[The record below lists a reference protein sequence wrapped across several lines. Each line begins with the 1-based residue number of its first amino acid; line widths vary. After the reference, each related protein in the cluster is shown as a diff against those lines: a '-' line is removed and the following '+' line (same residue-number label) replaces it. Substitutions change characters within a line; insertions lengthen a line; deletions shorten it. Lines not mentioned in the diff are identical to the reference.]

1 MFAVNRCKINR
12 CAAALRNVALQMCCQ
27 SHIAKYFY
35 SLPVPL
41 ICRHRSRWGVGNCH
55 AEPAQ
60 CAQWPRTFN
69 KEQYM
74 ANNRLGDENFFSAQE
89 EIRTRATTAYDRSS
103 AYELSFLDPDFL
115 LRRDLRPLR
124 LQLELLKAELIQQE
138 HNIRSTIVVFGS
150 ARALPPDEAA
160 QQLAECERRKQAEPD
175 NAEIDMLWRR
185 AKTQV
190 ELAQYY
196 DAARE
201 FGRIVTE
208 HNRAHPQR
216 EMAIVTGGGPGIMEA
231 ANRGAYEVG
240 GRSIGLNIILP
251 HEQHPNPYITPE
263 LCFQFHY
270 FALRKMHFMTRAK
283 ALVAFP
289 GGFGTLDE
297 LFETLTLVQTG
308 KTRRLPILLYGSSFW
323 RKLVNFDYLLETGCI
338 SADDLNLFQFVDSA
352 EEAWQRISDF
362 FALHDEDDWV

>member
-1 MFAVNRCKINR
+1 M
-12 CAAALRNVALQMCCQ
+12 
-27 SHIAKYFY
+27 
-35 SLPVPL
+35 
-41 ICRHRSRWGVGNCH
+41 
-55 AEPAQ
+55 
-60 CAQWPRTFN
+60 TT
-69 KEQYM
+69 
-74 ANNRLGDENFFSAQE
+74 NRLRDENFYSAE
-89 EIRTRATTAYDRSS
+89 EEVRARNVSAYDRSS
-103 AYELSFLDPDFL
+103 AYELSFLDQDFL

-150 ARALPPDEAA
+150 ARTLPPDTAEQIFADWDERKNAA
-160 QQLAECERRKQAEPD
+160 PD
-175 NAEIDMLWRR
+175 DSEIDMHWRR
-185 AKTQV
+185 AK
-190 ELAQYY
+190 AQMDLSVYY
-196 DAARE
+196 DAARA
-201 FGRIVTE
+201 FGKIVTE
-208 HNRAHPQR
+208 HNLAQPQR

-231 ANRGAYEVG
+231 ANRGAYDAG

-297 LFETLTLVQTG
+297 LFEILTLVQTG
-308 KTRRLPILLYGSSFW
+308 KTRRLPILLYGSDFW
-323 RKLVNFDYLLETGCI
+323 RNLVNFDYLLETGCI
-338 SADDLNLFQFVDSA
+338 SAEDLNLFQFVDSP

-362 FALHDEDDWV
+362 FALLDDDDWV

>member
-1 MFAVNRCKINR
+1 MTTTR
-12 CAAALRNVALQMCCQ
+12 LR
-27 SHIAKYFY
+27 
-35 SLPVPL
+35 
-41 ICRHRSRWGVGNCH
+41 
-55 AEPAQ
+55 
-60 CAQWPRTFN
+60 
-69 KEQYM
+69 
-74 ANNRLGDENFFSAQE
+74 DENFYSAE
-89 EIRTRATTAYDRSS
+89 EEVRARAVSAYDRSS
-103 AYELSFLDPDFL
+103 AYELSFMDQDFL

-150 ARALPPDEAA
+150 ARALPPDTAEQIFAEWDERKNAA
-160 QQLAECERRKQAEPD
+160 PND
-175 NAEIDMLWRR
+175 VEIDRHWRR
-185 AKTQV
+185 AKTQL
-190 ELAQYY
+190 ELSVYY
-196 DAARE
+196 DAARA
-201 FGRIVTE
+201 FGQIVTE
-208 HNRAHPQR
+208 HNRAFPHR

-231 ANRGAYEVG
+231 ANRGAHDVG

-270 FALRKMHFMTRAK
+270 FALRKMHFMMRAK

-308 KTRRLPILLYGSSFW
+308 KTRRLPILLYGSNFW

-338 SADDLNLFQFVDSA
+338 SPEDLELFKFVDSPQ
-352 EEAWQRISDF
+352 EAWQRISEF
-362 FALHDEDDWV
+362 FALLDDDDWG

>member
-1 MFAVNRCKINR
+1 MTTTR
-12 CAAALRNVALQMCCQ
+12 LR
-27 SHIAKYFY
+27 
-35 SLPVPL
+35 
-41 ICRHRSRWGVGNCH
+41 
-55 AEPAQ
+55 
-60 CAQWPRTFN
+60 
-69 KEQYM
+69 
-74 ANNRLGDENFFSAQE
+74 DENFYSAE
-89 EIRTRATTAYDRSS
+89 EEVRMRAVSAYDRSS
-103 AYELSFLDPDFL
+103 AYELSFMDQEFL

-150 ARALPPDEAA
+150 ARALPPDT
-160 QQLAECERRKQAEPD
+160 AEQIFAEWNERKNTAPD
-175 NAEIDMLWRR
+175 DIDVDMHWRR
-185 AKTQV
+185 AKTQL
-190 ELAQYY
+190 ELSAYY
-196 DAARE
+196 DAARA
-201 FGRIVTE
+201 FGQIVTE
-208 HNRAHPQR
+208 HNLAYPQR

-231 ANRGAYEVG
+231 ANRGAHDAG

-270 FALRKMHFMTRAK
+270 FALRKMHFMMRAK

-338 SADDLNLFQFVDSA
+338 SAEDLDLFKFVDSPQ
-352 EEAWQRISDF
+352 EAWQRISEF
-362 FALHDEDDWV
+362 FALLDDDDWG

>member
-1 MFAVNRCKINR
+1 M
-12 CAAALRNVALQMCCQ
+12 
-27 SHIAKYFY
+27 
-35 SLPVPL
+35 P
-41 ICRHRSRWGVGNCH
+41 
-55 AEPAQ
+55 
-60 CAQWPRTFN
+60 T
-69 KEQYM
+69 
-74 ANNRLGDENFFSAQE
+74 NRLRDENFYSAE
-89 EIRTRATTAYDRSS
+89 EEVRARASTAYDRSS
-103 AYELSFLDPDFL
+103 AYELSFLDQEFL

-150 ARALPPDEAA
+150 ARSLPPDV
-160 QQLAECERRKQAEPD
+160 AEQIFADCERRKQEAPND
-175 NAEIDMLWRR
+175 SEIDMQWRR

-190 ELAQYY
+190 ELSVYY
-196 DAARE
+196 EAARA
-201 FGRIVTE
+201 FGQIVTE
-208 HNRAHPQR
+208 HNLQHPQR

-231 ANRGAYEVG
+231 ANRGAYDAG

-251 HEQHPNPYITPE
+251 HEQQPNPYITPE

-270 FALRKMHFMTRAK
+270 FALRKMHFMMRAK

-323 RKLVNFDYLLETGCI
+323 KKIVNFDYMLETGCI
-338 SADDLNLFQFVDSA
+338 SADDLNLFKFVDSA
-352 EEAWQRISDF
+352 EEAWERISEF
-362 FALHDEDDWV
+362 FALLDDDDWV